1 VVGGWLACAGV
12 VSVRR
17 GRGKGLIFAIC
28 GEEVV
33 IGGFS
38 FCLLACYLGV
48 APSAVVWEGSDLQ

>member
-1 VVGGWLACAGV
+1 VFGGMG
-12 VSVRR
+12 R